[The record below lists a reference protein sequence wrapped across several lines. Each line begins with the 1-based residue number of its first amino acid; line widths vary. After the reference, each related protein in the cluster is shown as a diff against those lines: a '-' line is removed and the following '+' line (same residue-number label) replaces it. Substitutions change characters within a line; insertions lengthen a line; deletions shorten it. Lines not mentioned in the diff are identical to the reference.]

1 MLSQILKTTW
11 PLFLGVSFLMLGN
24 GLQGTLIG
32 WRGAYEGFSSTHLG
46 LIMAGYYVGFML
58 GSKFVQ
64 SIIEKVGHIRVFAA
78 LASTASTAIL
88 IQVAV
93 ISEPVW
99 FGMRVITGFCFA
111 GSYVVVESWLNA
123 RATNVT
129 RGSLFSIYMIVTFA
143 SLTAGQWLFKLSDPS
158 GYNLFILASVLLSF
172 SLVPLLLGNVELPK
186 LEQNESMGILKLY
199 GICPAGVAGLLLVGL
214 TQGIIF
220 TMGAVYA
227 RRVGMDTTQ
236 IASFMSIMIAFG
248 AVSQW
253 PLGKLSDLIDRRLVI
268 ICVSAVASLVCIAL
282 LQIGPSHRYF
292 ILLYGVFG
300 ALNLPLYS
308 LAVAHTNDRLKH
320 EQIVAASGTMV
331 LVFGIGSVMG
341 PLSMG
346 FVLDYAGNA
355 SYFIQLAILHAILAI
370 VTLVYLS
377 LRARASEKDLVNYHS
392 VPPRA
397 TAVAMEAISFTME
410 DEDEVGQDSQ
420 GNGH

>member
-1 MLSQILKTTW
+1 
-11 PLFLGVSFLMLGN
+11 MLGN

-46 LIMAGYYVGFML
+46 FIMAGYYVGFML

-64 SIIEKVGHIRVFAA
+64 PIIEKVGHIRVFAA

-88 IQVAV
+88 IQVVV

-99 FGMRVITGFCFA
+99 FGMRMLTGFCFA

-129 RGSLFSIYMIVTFA
+129 RGSLFSIYMMVTFA

-158 GYNLFILASVLLSF
+158 GYNLFIVASVLLSL
-172 SLVPLLLGNVELPK
+172 SLVPLLLGNAELPK
-186 LEQNESMGILKLY
+186 VEHHESMGVFKLY
-199 GICPAGVAGLLLVGL
+199 RICPAGVAGLLLVGL

-253 PLGKLSDLIDRRLVI
+253 PLGKLSDMFDRRLVI
-268 ICVSAVASLVCIAL
+268 IGVSTLASLVCVVL
-282 LQIGPSHRYF
+282 LQLGPSHRYF

-308 LAVAHTNDRLKH
+308 LAVAHANDRLKH
-320 EQIVAASGTMV
+320 EQMVAASGTMV

-341 PLSMG
+341 PLTMG

-355 SYFIQLAILHAILAI
+355 SYFMQLAIIHAILAV
-370 VTLVYLS
+370 VTLMYLS
-377 LRARASEKDLVNYHS
+377 QRARAAEADLVHYHS

-397 TAVAMEAISFTME
+397 TAVAMEAMSFTME
-410 DEDEVGQDSQ
+410 EENEEQSAPL
-420 GNGH
+420 GNGN